1 MLKLFLRVTCNLC
14 GFSVSRSQT
23 LRNQAKLVVSEME
36 AAATMQLQGLA
47 NQSEATI
54 ASLQRKFDKAQERIE
69 EFQAF
74 VRTLVEELLMSTRT
88 MRLKLEEFKEK
99 QWQEASKTA
108 MKEAQSK
115 ACSILNISS
124 SDLENIMDEGTSQ
137 KLEEARLR
145 TEQEQAWLAE
155 VESALKRQGTFAVPL
170 LEVLLDLVDERV
182 AVETKFAG
190 S

>member
-1 MLKLFLRVTCNLC
+1 MTYNLFDV
-14 GFSVSRSQT
+14 FARSQT
-23 LRNQAKLVVSEME
+23 LRDQAKLVVSEME
-36 AAATMQLQGLA
+36 AAATIQLQGLA

-54 ASLQRKFDKAQERIE
+54 ASLQRKLDKAQERIE

-74 VRTLVEELLMSTRT
+74 VRTLVEEILTRT
-88 MRLKLEEFKEK
+88 RAMRLKLEELHEK
-99 QWQEASKTA
+99 QWRDTSRAA
-108 MKEAQSK
+108 VKEAQSK

-124 SDLENIMDEGTSQ
+124 GDLDDIMDESASQ
-137 KLEEARLR
+137 KEEARLR
-145 TEQEQAWLAE
+145 IEQEQAWLAE

-182 AVETKFAG
+182 AVEAKFAG

>member
-1 MLKLFLRVTCNLC
+1 MW
-14 GFSVSRSQT
+14 FSVSRSQT

-69 EFQAF
+69 EFQTF

-88 MRLKLEEFKEK
+88 MRRKLEEFKEK

-124 SDLENIMDEGTSQ
+124 ADLENIMDEGASQ

-182 AVETKFAG
+182 AVEAKFAG

>member
-1 MLKLFLRVTCNLC
+1 
-14 GFSVSRSQT
+14 
-23 LRNQAKLVVSEME
+23 
-36 AAATMQLQGLA
+36 MQLQGLA

-54 ASLQRKFDKAQERIE
+54 ASLQRKLDKAQERIE

-74 VRTLVEELLMSTRT
+74 VRTLVEELLVSTRT
-88 MRLKLEEFKEK
+88 MGRKLEEFHEK
-99 QWQEASKTA
+99 QRQQASRAA

-124 SDLENIMDEGTSQ
+124 ADLENSMGEGASQ
-137 KLEEARLR
+137 KVEEARLR
-145 TEQEQAWLAE
+145 TEQEQAWLVE

-182 AVETKFAG
+182 AVEAKFAG

>member
-1 MLKLFLRVTCNLC
+1 MVN
-14 GFSVSRSQT
+14 
-23 LRNQAKLVVSEME
+23 EME

-47 NQSEATI
+47 SQSEATI
-54 ASLQRKFDKAQERIE
+54 ASLQRKLDKALERIE

-74 VRTLVEELLMSTRT
+74 VRTLVEELLMSTRM
-88 MRLKLEEFKEK
+88 MRRKMEELHQK
-99 QWQEASKTA
+99 QWQDASRSA
-108 MKEAQSK
+108 VREAQSK

-124 SDLENIMDEGTSQ
+124 SDLENIMDEGASQ
-137 KLEEARLR
+137 KEQEARLT

-182 AVETKFAG
+182 AVEAKFSG

>member
-1 MLKLFLRVTCNLC
+1 
-14 GFSVSRSQT
+14 
-23 LRNQAKLVVSEME
+23 ME

-88 MRLKLEEFKEK
+88 MRRKLEELHDK
-99 QWQEASKTA
+99 QWKEASRTA
-108 MKEAQSK
+108 VREAQSK

-124 SDLENIMDEGTSQ
+124 SDLENIMDEGASQ
-137 KLEEARLR
+137 RVEEARLR

-155 VESALKRQGTFAVPL
+155 VESALKREGTFAMPL

-182 AVETKFAG
+182 AVEAKFAG

>member
-1 MLKLFLRVTCNLC
+1 MQFCVC
-14 GFSVSRSQT
+14 RSQN

-54 ASLQRKFDKAQERIE
+54 ASLQRKLDKARERIE

-74 VRTLVEELLMSTRT
+74 VRTLVEELLMRTRT
-88 MRLKLEEFKEK
+88 VQRRLHELHEK
-99 QWQEASKTA
+99 QWKGTSRTA
-108 MKEAQSK
+108 VKEAQSK

-124 SDLENIMDEGTSQ
+124 ADLETIMEDSTSQ
-137 KLEEARLR
+137 RAEEARLR
-145 TEQEQAWLAE
+145 TEQEQAWMAE
-155 VESALKRQGTFAVPL
+155 VESALKRQGAFAMPL

-182 AVETKFAG
+182 AVEAKYTG

>member
-1 MLKLFLRVTCNLC
+1 
-14 GFSVSRSQT
+14 
-23 LRNQAKLVVSEME
+23 ME

-54 ASLQRKFDKAQERIE
+54 ASLQRKIDKAQERIE

-88 MRLKLEEFKEK
+88 MRRKLEELHEK
-99 QWQEASKTA
+99 QWKEASRTA
-108 MKEAQSK
+108 VREAQSK

-124 SDLENIMDEGTSQ
+124 SDLENIMDEGASQ
-137 KLEEARLR
+137 REEARLR

-182 AVETKFAG
+182 AVEAKFAG

>member
-1 MLKLFLRVTCNLC
+1 MWI
-14 GFSVSRSQT
+14 SVLRSQT

-54 ASLQRKFDKAQERIE
+54 ASLQRKLDKAQERIE
-69 EFQAF
+69 EFQAL

-88 MRLKLEEFKEK
+88 MRQKLEEFKEK
-99 QWQEASKTA
+99 QLQEASKTA

-124 SDLENIMDEGTSQ
+124 ADLENIMDEGASQ

-155 VESALKRQGTFAVPL
+155 VESALKRQSTFAVPL
-170 LEVLLDLVDERV
+170 LLILLDLVDERV
-182 AVETKFAG
+182 AVEAKFAE